1 MNRVL
6 TVALIFLI
14 FSGCG
19 QNGGAA
25 KRVAVARA
33 GDATL
38 YLDEIPLEMI
48 EGISGADS
56 TVFVQSYINKWAK
69 KELMFQRAEANIT
82 PEIRNDINKQLDETR
97 VNLLIYEYQRQMMIQ
112 KMDTLISQDE
122 LDSYYAANENALKLT
137 SNIIKALFIKL
148 PVETPNLYKI
158 KSLARS
164 NKQKDLQELESLCY
178 QFAEKFDDFNED
190 WVTLDRL
197 SLELSFDIS
206 DQENFLRRST
216 FYETSDSSSV
226 YLIAISDYRLRGSLS
241 PFEYVRDD
249 IKRIIWNNRR
259 IGFIQNL
266 ENGIYED
273 ALNENRF
280 KIY

>member
-6 TVALIFLI
+6 TVVLILLI

-19 QNGGAA
+19 QNGGTV

-38 YLDEIPLEMI
+38 YLDEIPFEMI
-48 EGISGADS
+48 EGTSGADS
-56 TVFVQSYINKWAK
+56 TVFVQSYINRWAK

-112 KMDTLISQDE
+112 KMDTLISQEE

-164 NKQKDLQELESLCY
+164 NNQKDLQELESLCY
-178 QFAEKFDDFNED
+178 QFAEKFDDFNES

-197 SLELSFDIS
+197 SLELNFDIS
-206 DQENFLRRST
+206 DQENFLRRNT

-226 YLIAISDYRLRGSLS
+226 YLIAINDYRLRGSLS

-266 ENGIYED
+266 ESGIYEE